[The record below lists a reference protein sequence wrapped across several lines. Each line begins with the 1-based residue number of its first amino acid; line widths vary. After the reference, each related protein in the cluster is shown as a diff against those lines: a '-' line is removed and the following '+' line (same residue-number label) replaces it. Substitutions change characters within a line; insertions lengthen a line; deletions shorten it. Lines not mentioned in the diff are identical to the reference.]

1 MKYRNPLWKFVFVF
15 VGLGL
20 LSAQSAKAQSSVATT
35 LTDATLQAP
44 AVPEVSLVPQI
55 QSQDYGVYTPACQ
68 SCNVAPAPAPADD
81 GPWKL
86 FNTDRFNI
94 GGWFQ
99 FGYHSEGN
107 DLFNSRPDA
116 LNLQQ
121 AWFYFEKEAV
131 SENGELAFGFR
142 FDGVYGIDGP
152 DTQSFGNAGPTFDNS
167 PSFTRGSQFGWAIPQ
182 AYAEVAKGDWSVKVG
197 HFYTL
202 VGYEVVPAPDNFF
215 YSHSIT
221 TFNTEPFTHTGAV
234 ATWNATDNL
243 TIYGGWTAGWDTGFD
258 FDTGSSFLGGF
269 GTQLSEDVAFT
280 YITTI
285 GDLGLRSNGENGYSH
300 SMVWDVALTDKLQY
314 VLQSDLLSVEATGE
328 DNVGINQRFIYN
340 VNDRIGVGT
349 RIEWW
354 KGDENTGYAPFGAP
368 APTNSTSYYAATFGL
383 NYHINKNLRVRPE
396 YRYDWSPGLGFDEG
410 YVGIDLIGLY

>member
-20 LSAQSAKAQSSVATT
+20 LSAQSAKAQSNVATT

-44 AVPEVSLVPQI
+44 EVPQV

-300 SMVWDVALTDKLQY
+300 SLVWDVALTDKLQY